1 MDERS
6 RQFFCKRRRSPFRHG
21 FFDALSTRGWKLP
34 KEWLWNSGTIIEY
47 ITWFAQSYD
56 LPIKQQVKHAWHQFA
71 IQVNNH
77 VTPAMRSRE
86 LRLISWKRDH
96 VDEIKSRFRFL
107 DLGKFEALTTFN
119 KQYDVRPLSGF
130 DFCVLAVLVIQ
141 EVTVDVLLAAIDM
154 VERNDLRDL
163 ALCCDGATHRS
174 VGCMILLAAMVY
186 PNAEIVLT
194 TKRTQQDAINYG
206 LWGELPTPGYIQQQ
220 LVGRTCDVTL
230 HTSDP
235 QNLVKLTRKDV
246 AELLAC
252 LKDAYESHKTLLEVL
267 KGVTESAEQDSN
279 MIFSCY

>member
-1 MDERS
+1 MDES
-6 RQFFCKRRRSPFRHG
+6 NRQFFCKRRRSLFRHG

-34 KEWLWNSGTIIEY
+34 KGWLWNSGTIIEY

-96 VDEIKSRFRFL
+96 IDEIKTRFRIL

-119 KQYDVRPLSGF
+119 TQYDVRPLSGV
-130 DFCVLAVLVIQ
+130 DFCVQAVLLMQ

-154 VERNDLRDL
+154 VERDNLRDL

-174 VGCMILLAAMVY
+174 VGCAILLAAIVY
-186 PNAEIVLT
+186 PNAEIILT
-194 TKRTQQDAINYG
+194 TRRTQQDAHNYG
-206 LWGELPTPGYIQQQ
+206 LYRERHTSKSMQQQ
-220 LVGRTCDVTL
+220 LVTG
-230 HTSDP
+230 
-235 QNLVKLTRKDV
+235 
-246 AELLAC
+246 A
-252 LKDAYESHKTLLEVL
+252 
-267 KGVTESAEQDSN
+267 
-279 MIFSCY
+279 